1 MSLYDR
7 KEPKSERFFMCVK
20 RGEAGELEA
29 HLISVFG
36 FEYITFNA

>member
-1 MSLYDR
+1 
-7 KEPKSERFFMCVK
+7 MCVK

-36 FEYITFNA
+36 FEYITFNAWEHVGN